1 MFVARE
7 SEEDDVSRERPF
19 SLYTQLEV
27 GMVWPSS
34 ALFVRLLSVR
44 SRLLGSRGRTGYAKG
59 RVSVGWGEGRPHRSE
74 WAGYRSGRGEAGL
87 KVGDCPWDSKCRKPN
102 TSEAKTSRHS

>member
-1 MFVARE
+1 MVLTSFMAGVEEVFVARE
-7 SEEDDVSRERPF
+7 REEDDVSQERPF

-34 ALFVRLLSVR
+34 ALFVPFLSVR

-59 RVSVGWGEGRPHRSE
+59 RVSGGREGAVASSLHVGGGCRVGGGR
-74 WAGYRSGRGEAGL
+74 
-87 KVGDCPWDSKCRKPN
+87 
-102 TSEAKTSRHS
+102 

>member
-1 MFVARE
+1 MEAGVLTSFMTVVEEVFVARE

-59 RVSVGWGEGRPHRSE
+59 RVSVGRGKGRPHRSE
-74 WAGYRSGRGEAGL
+74 WAGDVGMGRR
-87 KVGDCPWDSKCRKPN
+87 C
-102 TSEAKTSRHS
+102 SR